1 MYTSLQNRVAKTL
14 VGVGVTSILTGIVLA
29 SCVSGGNPTATPAA
43 LGTPSP
49 QEIAAY
55 AQLADDETLARGRQI
70 YTQYCASCHGING
83 EGQFPDSYDYIDP
96 ATGKHGAAPQDET
109 GHTMH
114 HDDDL
119 LYWYIM
125 NGGVAKPEESYPM
138 PGYSGILSDE
148 NVLDVIAF
156 IKSLWTQEQ
165 RYMQADTTLT
175 IRRQNQER

>member
-70 YTQYCASCHGING
+70 YTQKENKLFAN
-83 EGQFPDSYDYIDP
+83 
-96 ATGKHGAAPQDET
+96 
-109 GHTMH
+109 
-114 HDDDL
+114 
-119 LYWYIM
+119 
-125 NGGVAKPEESYPM
+125 
-138 PGYSGILSDE
+138 ILFKSF
-148 NVLDVIAF
+148 V
-156 IKSLWTQEQ
+156 IKSEGSP
-165 RYMQADTTLT
+165 R
-175 IRRQNQER
+175 IIV